1 MTFFLAKHSVFYQ
14 LHLKRDKLAWG
25 QMMIDPIMQNQR
37 LVATPPNGCIMQILA
52 TYNN

>member
-1 MTFFLAKHSVFYQ
+1 MTFFSQNIQFYQ

-25 QMMIDPIMQNQR
+25 QMKIDPIMQNQR
-37 LVATPPNGCIMQILA
+37 LSATPPNGCIMQILA